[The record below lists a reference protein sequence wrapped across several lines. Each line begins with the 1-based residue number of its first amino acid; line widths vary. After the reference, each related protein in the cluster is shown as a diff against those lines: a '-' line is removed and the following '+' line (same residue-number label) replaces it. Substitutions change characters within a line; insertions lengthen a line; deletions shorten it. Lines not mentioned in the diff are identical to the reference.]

1 MGGIKNQ
8 VLQIQMQ
15 NEYLSIKE
23 SRRDKLLIKGSK
35 FIATALPVNSEKEA
49 KVFLEKIKKE
59 FYDATHNPYAYVI
72 SEGEISKSSDDREP
86 SGTAGR
92 QILSAIRSQNLKD
105 ILVIVTRY
113 FGGVKLGTGGLSKAY
128 YESTLK
134 VLKSC
139 IQVKKENRERLTLI
153 FPKEYFDQV
162 QKILNREKVKV
173 KKLAFGD
180 RVRMEI
186 DFNKGVFSRLQDE
199 LKDNTRG
206 EIEFEK
212 V

>member
-1 MGGIKNQ
+1 MKEIKNLILRTQ
-8 VLQIQMQ
+8 NR

-23 SRRDKLLIKGSK
+23 SNRDKLLIKGSK
-35 FIATALPVNSEKEA
+35 FIASAIPVNSEEEA
-49 KVFLEKIKKE
+49 KTFLEKIKKE

-72 SEGEISKSSDDREP
+72 SEGEVSRSSDDREP
-86 SGTAGR
+86 SGTAGK
-92 QILSAIRSQNLKD
+92 QILSVIRSQNLKN
-105 ILVIVTRY
+105 IIVVVTRY

-134 VLKSC
+134 VLKNC
-139 IQVKKENRERLTLI
+139 ILIKKENREKLTLF

-162 QKILNREKVKV
+162 QRVLNREKVKA

-180 RVRMEI
+180 KVRMEI

-199 LKDNTRG
+199 LKNNTRG

>member
-1 MGGIKNQ
+1 MK
-8 VLQIQMQ
+8 
-15 NEYLSIKE
+15 ESPDDYFSIKE
-23 SRRDKLLIKGSK
+23 TKRDKLLIKGSK
-35 FIATALPVNSEKEA
+35 FIATAIPVSSEEEA

-59 FYDATHNPYAYVI
+59 FHDATHNPYAYVI
-72 SEGEISKSSDDREP
+72 SEGEISRSSDDREP

-105 ILVIVTRY
+105 LIVVVTRY

-128 YESTLK
+128 YESALK
-134 VLKSC
+134 VLKNC
-139 IQVKKENRERLTLI
+139 IPVRKEQREELSMV
-153 FPKEYFDQV
+153 FPKKYFVQV
-162 QKILNREKVKV
+162 QKILNKEKVKV
-173 KKLAFGD
+173 QKLAFGD

>member
-1 MGGIKNQ
+1 MGEIKNPI
-8 VLQIQMQ
+8 LRIQNR

-23 SRRDKLLIKGSK
+23 FRRDKLLIKGSK
-35 FIATALPVNSEKEA
+35 FIATAIPVSSEEEA

-72 SEGEISKSSDDREP
+72 SEGEVSKSSEDREP

-113 FGGVKLGTGGLSKAY
+113 FGGVKLGIGGLSKAY
-128 YESTLK
+128 YESALK
-134 VLKSC
+134 VLKNC
-139 IQVKKENRERLTLI
+139 IPVRKEHREELSMV
-153 FPKEYFDQV
+153 FPKKYFDQV
-162 QKILNREKVKV
+162 QKVLNREKVKV

-180 RVRMEI
+180 KVRMEI
-186 DFNKGVFSRLQDE
+186 NFSQGVLSRLQDE
-199 LKDNTRG
+199 LK
-206 EIEFEK
+206 
-212 V
+212 